1 MNNPVTLANSEALIA
16 DILSRAKE
24 LATSV
29 TAADIWTIITEIYD
43 AIGTLNINVG
53 FCSSDIVKDWIH
65 RLQHIPEL
73 IDIPERVEASHQ
85 REVIR
90 IAECMRK
97 MFTETWDECAQQPE
111 EDPFPAPWGD

>member
-24 LATSV
+24 LATSE
-29 TAADIWTIITEIYD
+29 TAANIWTIITEIYD

-53 FCSSDIVKDWIH
+53 FCSSDIVEDWIH

-73 IDIPERVEASHQ
+73 IDIPKKVEASHQ

-90 IAECMRK
+90 MAKCMRE

-111 EDPFPAPWGD
+111 EELFPAPWGD